1 MASIGINDEGGAV
14 FAGDLDRLAGGGALV
29 EQIDAQR
36 ARSFIALV
44 RMAENRTLFTARQ
57 YDSVYAWVEECG
69 RMTGRWLKQ
78 VARAKAAKKAKGE
91 G

>member
-1 MASIGINDEGGAV
+1 LASIGINDEGGAV
-14 FAGDLDRLAGGGALV
+14 FAGDLDRLAGSGALV

-57 YDSVYAWVEECG
+57 YDSVYAWVVECG

-78 VARAKAAKKAKGE
+78 VARAKDAKKAKGE